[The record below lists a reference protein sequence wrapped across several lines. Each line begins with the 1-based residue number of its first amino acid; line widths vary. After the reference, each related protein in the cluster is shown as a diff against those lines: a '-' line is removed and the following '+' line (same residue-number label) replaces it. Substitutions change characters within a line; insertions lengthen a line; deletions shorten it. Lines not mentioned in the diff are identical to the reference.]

1 MMNAE
6 TAPASSMNIEQVHE
20 IQSMAEAGQFADA
33 LIRLR
38 KIKPL
43 YPRNTFF
50 VALEKQLERL
60 LALPRDTEPS
70 EAQKRELL
78 NSLPGLIR
86 GAIDGIRHQPAS
98 ATPSG
103 NLPVPARPVGP
114 VHVERV
120 DKEAAR
126 ARLKEQYFQHADEFL
141 KQGAYGSA
149 LVEIRRV
156 RIIAPDDRMVAE
168 YERTIRQ
175 LVDLQQRI
183 GIREAETLKEL
194 DDGTSPAPLQSDLP
208 RHLDSEPNPVERLVE
223 NGKATVIASRPF
235 SGGSRMLVAVLGVVT
250 MVVVLGVAALILLPE
265 INGLAAETEEIAEIQ
280 APPRTQRVRP
290 QPPQHQEV
298 TQVTA
303 PVDPLPLPVP
313 EEVPGQVNR
322 PTAMAEPTVQPQTV
336 NVVVS
341 PPRETATRQ
350 VVQQRASL
358 PQRTRVESPS
368 RSAEPTRT
376 TAMFTAALPESEPA
390 PAAKPEPAAHAPRDP
405 EILRLEQPSYP
416 EGALATGGEVVVMV
430 QIDAQGKPIKHLI
443 ARSTN
448 PALNQPIIDAVMHSS
463 YTPGTDGS
471 GPAVKWI
478 TIPFRLK

>member
-1 MMNAE
+1 M
-6 TAPASSMNIEQVHE
+6 SIEQVHE

-86 GAIDGIRHQPAS
+86 GAIDGICHQPAS
-98 ATPSG
+98 AAPTG
-103 NLPVPARPVGP
+103 NLPVPARPVVP
-114 VHVERV
+114 VQVDRV
-120 DKEAAR
+120 NKEAAR

-194 DDGTSPAPLQSDLP
+194 GDGMPPPLQTDLP
-208 RHLDSEPNPVERLVE
+208 RSLDSEPNPVERLVE
-223 NGKATVIASRPF
+223 TGKATVIASRPF
-235 SGGSRMLVAVLGVVT
+235 GRGNKILVTALSVVT
-250 MVVVLGVAALILLPE
+250 TVVVLGVAALILLPE
-265 INGLAAETEEIAEIQ
+265 INGMAAENEEIAGIQ
-280 APPRTQRVRP
+280 TPARATPVRL
-290 QPPQHQEV
+290 QPPQTRGV
-298 TQVTA
+298 TRSVA
-303 PVDPLPLPVP
+303 PADPLPLPIP
-313 EEVPGQVNR
+313 EEMPGQGSQQAARVQE
-322 PTAMAEPTVQPQTV
+322 TAPPQTI
-336 NVVVS
+336 
-341 PPRETATRQ
+341 TASAPALRQ
-350 VVQQRASL
+350 QASTQGLQRRASFE
-358 PQRTRVESPS
+358 P
-368 RSAEPTRT
+368 AEKPTRSERAVRT
-376 TAMFTAALPESEPA
+376 PAIVAAALPEHVP
-390 PAAKPEPAAHAPRDP
+390 PAAGSPEPVANVNRDP
-405 EILRLEQPSYP
+405 EILRLEQPHYP

-430 QIDAQGKPIKHLI
+430 QIDTQGKPVKHLI

-448 PALNQPIIDAVMHSS
+448 PALNQPIVDAVMHSS
-463 YTPGTDGS
+463 YSPATDAS
-471 GPAVKWI
+471 GPVVKWI
-478 TIPFRLK
+478 TIPFHLK